1 MIPILYGAN
10 EQNFTSNGLG
20 RLADA
25 ISCTVEEER
34 NGIYELTMEYPVGG
48 RHFGHLLLSNI
59 IYCRASEKPK
69 KQAFR
74 IYDVSDAI
82 DGITTIKAQHIS
94 YQLTAIPVAP
104 FTADDPADTVSA
116 LNDYAVTSVP
126 FTIDTDVTT
135 GAFALTEPMSIRA
148 AIGGDSGIL
157 TEWGAEV
164 EWDMYDVH
172 ILTARGQNRGK
183 VVSYGKN
190 ITDITQEQNIEE
202 TITGIY
208 PYYSSEDDYVDLPE
222 KVILSPAAALYPY
235 PRIQPLDLSSNFND
249 TPTEAELRTKA
260 QEYMAKAVLGIPR
273 LSIDVS
279 YVDDTDHATPVYLC
293 DTVTV
298 KFAPLG
304 IATQAK
310 VSRVVWDVLMD
321 RYESVTIGVEFDSVA
336 DVIVSS
342 EKSAEMA
349 ARKNTTKQVKAA
361 TDRVTRETND
371 KIADVKYDHVRPHT
385 INTAAIADTNTG
397 DYLTF
402 YFNLATGQDT
412 LELHINAMM
421 VFSSITSPCG
431 TVSIILELDQTVV
444 DSWDMSYCDAVDG
457 INTLLQY
464 NRLLEE
470 VGSGDHTLTV
480 KLQASG
486 LDINPVADYNDAWI
500 FAKKITPG
508 TPPDPKA
515 QLIENIEERVHR
527 AFLSRLIGDYTAD
540 LYVHY
545 PPQKTLVRND
555 MNDVYWCATSASY
568 QKGISAVGTGEIA
581 LDACRYQKQGYQ
593 VQVYD
598 AQQGATVNVSPVRWA
613 TYGTTFQMR
622 GQYIIANKGV
632 TPALSEFTRNNGFLD
647 RGLIT
652 DDTVKDGLFVVN
664 DTGDPDVY
672 RYYPA
677 QSYDTNIP
685 HFDSVEKAN
694 QFSTLI
700 NAAYNSGNTDDLV
713 AFLTENMIYMHYEE
727 Q

>member
-1 MIPILYGAN
+1 MIPILYPSTETAYTN
-10 EQNFTSNGLG
+10 NGLG

-48 RHFGHLLLSNI
+48 RHFGQLLLSNI
-59 IYCRASEKPK
+59 IYCRASQDTKM
-69 KQAFR
+69 QAFR

-135 GAFALTEPMSIRA
+135 GEFALTEPMSIRA

-172 ILTARGQNRGK
+172 ILTARGQDRGK

-222 KVILSPAAALYPY
+222 KVILSPAAVLYPY

-249 TPTEAELRTKA
+249 TPTVAELRTKA
-260 QEYMAKAVLGIPR
+260 QEYMSKAVLGIPR

-298 KFAPLG
+298 RFAPLG
-304 IATQAK
+304 ISTQAK

-336 DVIVSS
+336 NVIVSS
-342 EKSAEMA
+342 EARAESSAK
-349 ARKNTTKQVKAA
+349 RNTTKQVKAA

-371 KIADVKYDHVRPHT
+371 KIADVKYDYVRPYT

-421 VFSSITSPCG
+421 AFSNITSPCG
-431 TVSIILELDQTVV
+431 TVSIIIEIDEVVV
-444 DSWDMSYCDAVDG
+444 DSWDMTYCDAVDG
-457 INTLLQY
+457 VNTLLQY

-470 VGSGDHTLTV
+470 VGSGDHEMIV
-480 KLQASG
+480 KLAAYG
-486 LDINPVADYNDAWI
+486 LDITPVADYNDAWV
-500 FAKKITPG
+500 FAKKITPA
-508 TPPDPKA
+508 TPPDPRQTFINDLISRMKSA
-515 QLIENIEERVHR
+515 RTAMSKPQLVNSFYVY
-527 AFLSRLIGDYTAD
+527 LSESPQKNGPWSSVG
-540 LYVHY
+540 YVHGY
-545 PPQKTLVRND
+545 NWYANIQRNGQD
-555 MNDVYWCATSASY
+555 TIIDEDFSLKYNDAFYCNRSANY
-568 QKGISAVGTGEIA
+568 
-581 LDACRYQKQGYQ
+581 
-593 VQVYD
+593 
-598 AQQGATVNVSPVRWA
+598 
-613 TYGTTFQMR
+613 
-622 GQYIIANKGV
+622 
-632 TPALSEFTRNNGFLD
+632 
-647 RGLIT
+647 
-652 DDTVKDGLFVVN
+652 
-664 DTGDPDVY
+664 GDPIKRTSCGRKGFKYLYKFVDENGSAPSVAEMTETVSDTNQLWAG
-672 RYYPA
+672 PA
-677 QSYDTNIP
+677 VVATKPFYSARLVTNIP
-685 HFDSVEKAN
+685 IFETSEEAE
-694 QFSTLI
+694 
-700 NAAYNSGNTDDLV
+700 AYADFCDLYWASGSDEDLSNV
-713 AFLTENMIYMHYEE
+713 RTYLENNVHLADWLVNE
-727 Q
+727 

>member
-1 MIPILYGAN
+1 MIPILYPSTETAYTN
-10 EQNFTSNGLG
+10 NGLG

-48 RHFGHLLLSNI
+48 RHFGQLLLSNI
-59 IYCRASEKPK
+59 IYCRASQYTKM
-69 KQAFR
+69 QAFR

-135 GAFALTEPMSIRA
+135 GAFELTEPMSIRA

-260 QEYMAKAVLGIPR
+260 QEYMSKAVLGIPR

-279 YVDDTDHATPVYLC
+279 YVDDTDHTTPVYLC

-298 KFAPLG
+298 RFVPLG
-304 IATQAK
+304 ISTQAK

-349 ARKNTTKQVKAA
+349 AKKNTTKQVKAA

-371 KIADVKYDHVRPHT
+371 KIADVKYDYVRPNT

-421 VFSSITSPCG
+421 EFSNITSPCG

-444 DSWDMSYCDAVDG
+444 DSWDMTYCDAVDG

-470 VGSGDHTLTV
+470 VGSGDHTLIV
-480 KLQASG
+480 KLKASG
-486 LDINPVADYNDAWI
+486 LDITPVADHNDAWV
-500 FAKKITPG
+500 FAKKITPV
-508 TPPDPKA
+508 TPPDPRQTFINDLISRMKSA
-515 QLIENIEERVHR
+515 RTAMSKPQLINSYFVY
-527 AFLSRLIGDYTAD
+527 LDGSPQKNGPWSSVG
-540 LYVHY
+540 YVHGY
-545 PPQKTLVRND
+545 NWYANIQRNGQD
-555 MNDVYWCATSASY
+555 TIIDEDFSLKYNDAFYCNKA
-568 QKGISAVGTGEIA
+568 
-581 LDACRYQKQGYQ
+581 
-593 VQVYD
+593 
-598 AQQGATVNVSPVRWA
+598 
-613 TYGTTFQMR
+613 
-622 GQYIIANKGV
+622 ANY
-632 TPALSEFTRNNGFLD
+632 
-647 RGLIT
+647 
-652 DDTVKDGLFVVN
+652 
-664 DTGDPDVY
+664 GDPIKRTSCGRKGFKYLYKFVDENGSAPSVAEMTETVSNTNQLWAG
-672 RYYPA
+672 PA
-677 QSYDTNIP
+677 VVATKPFYSAKLVTNIP
-685 HFDSVEKAN
+685 IFETSEEAE
-694 QFSTLI
+694 
-700 NAAYNSGNTDDLV
+700 AYAEFCDLYWASGSDEDLSNV
-713 AFLTENMIYMHYEE
+713 KTYLENNVHLADWLVNE
-727 Q
+727 

>member
-1 MIPILYGAN
+1 MIPILYPSTETAYTN
-10 EQNFTSNGLG
+10 NGLG

-48 RHFGHLLLSNI
+48 RHFGQLLLSNI
-59 IYCRASEKPK
+59 IYCRASQDTKM
-69 KQAFR
+69 QAFR

-157 TEWGAEV
+157 TEWSAEV

-172 ILTARGQNRGK
+172 ILTARGQDRGK

-208 PYYSSEDDYVDLPE
+208 PYYASEDDYVDLPE

-298 KFAPLG
+298 RFAPLG
-304 IATQAK
+304 ISTQAK

-342 EKSAEMA
+342 EARAESSAK
-349 ARKNTTKQVKAA
+349 RNTTKQVKAA

-371 KIADVKYDHVRPHT
+371 KIADVKYDYVRPYT

-397 DYLTF
+397 AYLIF
-402 YFNLATGQDT
+402 YFNLATGQET

-421 VFSSITSPCG
+421 AFSNITSPCG
-431 TVSIILELDQTVV
+431 TVSIIIEIDEVIV
-444 DSWDMSYCDAVDG
+444 DSWDMTYCDAVDG
-457 INTLLQY
+457 VNTLLQY

-470 VGSGDHTLTV
+470 VGSGDHEMIV
-480 KLQASG
+480 KLAASG
-486 LDINPVADYNDAWI
+486 LDITPVADYNDAWI
-500 FAKKITPG
+500 FAKKITPA
-508 TPPDPKA
+508 TPPDPRQTFINDLISRMKSA
-515 QLIENIEERVHR
+515 RTAMSKPQLVNSFYVY
-527 AFLSRLIGDYTAD
+527 LSESPQKNGPWSSVG
-540 LYVHY
+540 YVHGY
-545 PPQKTLVRND
+545 NWYANIQRNGQD
-555 MNDVYWCATSASY
+555 TIIDEDFSLKYNDAFYCNRSANY
-568 QKGISAVGTGEIA
+568 
-581 LDACRYQKQGYQ
+581 
-593 VQVYD
+593 
-598 AQQGATVNVSPVRWA
+598 
-613 TYGTTFQMR
+613 
-622 GQYIIANKGV
+622 
-632 TPALSEFTRNNGFLD
+632 
-647 RGLIT
+647 
-652 DDTVKDGLFVVN
+652 
-664 DTGDPDVY
+664 GDPIKRTSCGRKGFKYLYKFVDENRSAPSVAEMTETVSDTNQLWAG
-672 RYYPA
+672 PA
-677 QSYDTNIP
+677 VVATKPFYSAKLVTNIP
-685 HFDSVEKAN
+685 IFETSEEAE
-694 QFSTLI
+694 
-700 NAAYNSGNTDDLV
+700 AYAEFCDLYWASGSDEDLSNV
-713 AFLTENMIYMHYEE
+713 RTYLENNVHLADWLVNE
-727 Q
+727 